1 MRRLNLLTGVAIST
15 VSAAGVLLY
24 MYYLRNELNEAEEDI
39 QFKRTY
45 IKRSNETLIDIM
57 TDEQILEYAHR
68 MLSTYAVD
76 NLFEEQM
83 KNF

>member
-1 MRRLNLLTGVAIST
+1 MRRLNLLTSVAIST

-24 MYYLRNELNEAEEDI
+24 MHHLRNELNEAEERI
-39 QFKRTY
+39 EFNQAHM
-45 IKRSNETLIDIM
+45 KRSNETLMDIM

-76 NLFEEQM
+76 YLFKEQM
-83 KNF
+83 KDF

>member
-24 MYYLRNELNEAEEDI
+24 MYHLRNELNEAEERI
-39 QFKRTY
+39 QVEKTH
-45 IKRSNETLIDIM
+45 IKRSNETLKDIM
-57 TDEQILEYAHR
+57 TDEQILEYANR

-76 NLFEEQM
+76 YLFKEQM
-83 KNF
+83 KDF